1 MKKIFLT
8 TILLLGLNSYS
19 QDKSNKNFEAGLA
32 YSLTEGNVVFSNPI
46 TGYLNYNL
54 KTWDKATVAF
64 GLRAMYFSSKLSEN
78 YSGKLAINP
87 SIIGSYALY
96 QDKLHSY
103 LGLGYYYDSYT
114 FKPTILNAT
123 FGGSLAQTTKIN
135 VSTSGFTIT
144 PGVKYFLYPNFFV
157 DTHLNLVLSGNNSS
171 SSVSAGNASYFNV
184 GVGVAF

>member
-1 MKKIFLT
+1 MKKLFLT
-8 TILLLGLNSYS
+8 TILLLALNSYS
-19 QDKSNKNFEAGLA
+19 QDKSSKNFEAGLA

-96 QDKLHSY
+96 RDKLHSY

-114 FKPTILNAT
+114 FKPTLLPGFFDPARVNIN
-123 FGGSLAQTTKIN
+123 QNIVTT
-135 VSTSGFTIT
+135 GFTIT
-144 PGVKYFLYPNFFV
+144 PGIKYFLHPNFFL